1 MEPPRTGDNRNH
13 NSGPDVGCK
22 RVGGLF
28 SYYDSGRFIRP
39 APLYIRTLER
49 CVMACDK
56 WISLDDAARANL
68 RGADLSEFFRYR
80 DRLRDEGHQWT
91 GDAEEILTGFIWDNS
106 EE

>member
-1 MEPPRTGDNRNH
+1 MKWQPIET
-13 NSGPDVGCK
+13 
-22 RVGGLF
+22 
-28 SYYDSGRFIRP
+28 
-39 APLYIRTLER
+39 APTDGTAVLLLIDDGE
-49 CVMACDK
+49 

-80 DRLRDEGHQWT
+80 DRLRDEAHQWT

>member
-1 MEPPRTGDNRNH
+1 
-13 NSGPDVGCK
+13 
-22 RVGGLF
+22 
-28 SYYDSGRFIRP
+28 
-39 APLYIRTLER
+39 
-49 CVMACDK
+49 MACDK